1 MERAPGSCSALKVLI
16 TPTDSAEFRRNPD
29 SGEQLPLEQKL
40 TPIIKEALAAAGRP
54 QTCFNGMDGVRAIFD
69 SQGLDLNE
77 KMAIERL
84 VLTALDKAR
93 AQGRIPLDLQPVIYF
108 RRSGNTPEINRPVS
122 ASTKPKSGPFG
133 VRFARRPIPGVKHIV
148 LVASGKGGVGKSTV
162 SANLAVALAK
172 DHRVGLLDADV
183 YGPSAQILLGLNGSM
198 PVTSGSKLIPL
209 EGHGVKVVSFGFL
222 TDPAQPVIWRGPMVS
237 KALEQFFYDVDWGE
251 LDYLIV
257 DMPPGTGDVQMTFAE
272 RLPVAGAVIVTTPQ
286 DVALVDAHKALS
298 MFEKLAVPVLGAVE
312 NMAWFTCPG
321 CGHEEHIFGHDA
333 FQDFLKSRELKLLAR
348 IPLRKEIRIRCD
360 EGMPA
365 ARSSDGE
372 SKLPWNAL
380 AASIHAALPLGD
392 GPLVPQHSG

>member
-1 MERAPGSCSALKVLI
+1 MERASRPCRALKVLI
-16 TPTDSAEFRRNPD
+16 IPTDSAEFRRIPEPR
-29 SGEQLPLEQKL
+29 EQLPLEKIL
-40 TPIIKEALAAAGRP
+40 TPIITEALAAAGRSP
-54 QTCFNGMDGVRAIFD
+54 KCFTGMDGVRAIFD
-69 SQGLDLNE
+69 SQDLDLNA
-77 KMAIERL
+77 KIAIERL
-84 VLTALDKAR
+84 VLSALEKAR
-93 AQGRIPLDLQPVIYF
+93 AHGRIPLDLQPVIYF
-108 RRSGNTPEINRPVS
+108 RRSDKTPELNHPVTLPANS
-122 ASTKPKSGPFG
+122 KSGPFG
-133 VRFARRPIPGVKHIV
+133 VRFARRPIPGVKHVV

-183 YGPSAQILLGLNGSM
+183 YGPSAQILLGLRGSM

-222 TDPAQPVIWRGPMVS
+222 TDPTQPVIWRGPMVS
-237 KALEQFFYDVDWGE
+237 KALEQFFYDVEWGE

-333 FQDFLKSRELKLLAR
+333 FQDFLKSRHLKLLAR
-348 IPLRKEIRIRCD
+348 IPLRKEIRIRSD
-360 EGMPA
+360 DGMPA
-365 ARSSDGE
+365 ARSSDDE
-372 SKLPWNAL
+372 STLPWNAL
-380 AASIHAALPLGD
+380 AACIHAALPLQEF
-392 GPLVPQHSG
+392 PLVPQ

>member
-1 MERAPGSCSALKVLI
+1 ME
-16 TPTDSAEFRRNPD
+16 E
-29 SGEQLPLEQKL
+29 KL
-40 TPIIKEALAAAGRP
+40 TPIITEALAAAGRSP
-54 QTCFNGMDGVRAIFD
+54 ASFNGMDGVRAIFD

-93 AQGRIPLDLQPVIYF
+93 AEGRIPLDLQPVIYF
-108 RRSGNTPEINRPVS
+108 RRSGNPSEINRPVTP
-122 ASTKPKSGPFG
+122 STKPKSGPFG
-133 VRFARRPIPGVKHIV
+133 VRFARRPIPGVKHVV

-222 TDPAQPVIWRGPMVS
+222 TDPTQPVIWRGPMVS
-237 KALEQFFYDVDWGE
+237 KALEQFFYDVEWGE

-286 DVALVDAHKALS
+286 DVALIDAHKALS

-312 NMAWFTCPG
+312 NMAWFSCPG
-321 CGHEEHIFGHDA
+321 CGHEEHIFGHEA
-333 FQDFLKSRELKLLAR
+333 FQDFLKARQLKLLAR
-348 IPLRKEIRIRCD
+348 IPLRKEIRIHSD
-360 EGMPA
+360 KGMPS
-365 ARSSDGE
+365 ARSSDSE
-372 SKLPWNAL
+372 SNLPWNAL
-380 AASIHAALPLGD
+380 AACIHAVLPLEEL
-392 GPLVPQHSG
+392 LVAPQHPE

>member
-1 MERAPGSCSALKVLI
+1 ME
-16 TPTDSAEFRRNPD
+16 E
-29 SGEQLPLEQKL
+29 KL
-40 TPIIKEALAAAGRP
+40 TPIIIEALASAGRSP
-54 QTCFNGMDGVRAIFD
+54 ACFNGMDGVRAIFD

-93 AQGRIPLDLQPVIYF
+93 AEGRIPLDLQPIIYF
-108 RRSGNTPEINRPVS
+108 RRSDNTPVNRPVTP
-122 ASTKPKSGPFG
+122 STKPKSGPFG
-133 VRFARRPIPGVKHIV
+133 VRFARRPIPGVKHVV

-198 PVTSGSKLIPL
+198 PVTSGSKLLPL

-222 TDPAQPVIWRGPMVS
+222 TDPTQPVIWRGPMVS
-237 KALEQFFYDVDWGE
+237 KALEQFFYDVEWGE

-286 DVALVDAHKALS
+286 DVALIDAHKALS

-312 NMAWFTCPG
+312 NMAWFSCPG
-321 CGHEEHIFGHDA
+321 CGHEEHIFGHEA
-333 FQDFLKSRELKLLAR
+333 FQDFLKARQLKLLAR
-348 IPLRKEIRIRCD
+348 IPLRKEIRIHSD
-360 EGMPA
+360 KGMPS

-372 SKLPWNAL
+372 SNLPWNAL
-380 AASIHAALPLGD
+380 AACIHAVLPLEEL
-392 GPLVPQHSG
+392 LVAPQHPE